1 MSSPRILLV
10 SKTMVYHLIVVMYC
24 RSHIACM
31 FRWVVTIAD
40 IYKVSF
46 PTSLFLSEDT
56 HCGDISKNVQKC
68 SKGSV
73 EYWSICT
80 FFLAKND
87 WKLYF
92 FSWGILLGLLL
103 FCFLLMKCFCYL
115 SICKRICG
123 ESSRQ
128 CESRPVFLAVAQ
140 HWQMANGID
149 RPFVMF
155 RCYWMLLTICLLLH
169 IRKYKQPGIR

>member
-73 EYWSICT
+73 EYWSNLYI
-80 FFLAKND
+80 FLAKMIENSISS
-87 WKLYF
+87 LEAYF
-92 FSWGILLGLLL
+92 WD
-103 FCFLLMKCFCYL
+103 CYLLMKCFCYL

-149 RPFVMF
+149 RPFVIYVPP
-155 RCYWMLLTICLLLH
+155 RCI
-169 IRKYKQPGIR
+169 